1 MNANWALDLPPVM
14 PDWIVTSGAARRS
27 GLRACGPPGRAVL
40 VLARKMSV
48 WTAGMIRLVL
58 CVRRRAATS

>member
-14 PDWIVTSGAARRS
+14 PDWVVFSGAARRS

-40 VLARKMSV
+40 VLARKMLV
-48 WTAGMIRLVL
+48 WTTGTVGLIL